1 MPVHLERAVHIDAPP
16 DRVWQVMI
24 DVERWPE
31 WTGSVRSVER
41 LDEGPFGLGSEARLR
56 IRGAPTPSVWRVT
69 GFTEGQSFTWESDAG
84 GVHSRA
90 SHVIDPEGDGSRV
103 TLTVT
108 NSGWPATLM
117 MPYLAWIGR
126 RNLRLEAE
134 GLKRR
139 AEEGPA

>member
-1 MPVHLERAVHIDAPP
+1 MFVHVERTVNINAPP
-16 DRVWQVMI
+16 ARVWAVMM

-31 WTGSVRSVER
+31 WTESVRGVER
-41 LDEGPFGLGSEARLR
+41 LGGGPFGLGSEARLR
-56 IRGAPTPSVWRVT
+56 VRGGPASVWRVT
-69 GFTEGQSFTWESDAG
+69 EFTEGQSFTWESDTA

-90 SHVIDPEGDGSRV
+90 SHVIDSEGDGSRV

-108 NSGWPATLM
+108 ISGWPATILA
-117 MPYLAWIGR
+117 PFLAWVGR

-139 AEEGPA
+139 CERQE